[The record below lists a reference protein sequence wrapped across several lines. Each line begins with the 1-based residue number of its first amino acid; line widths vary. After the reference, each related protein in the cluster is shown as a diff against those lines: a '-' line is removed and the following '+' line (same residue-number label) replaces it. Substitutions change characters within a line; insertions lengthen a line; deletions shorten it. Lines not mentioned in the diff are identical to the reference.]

1 MRKKHAAVMVASIF
15 ALLILLVLFVSR
27 FYKEQEP
34 TPQEQAY
41 EIMERIEGALEE
53 MDKGWE
59 KKSSTEI
66 LPFDLKYEG
75 GQIITYYVCTTT
87 FYEEEPLAADGL
99 SSALKGVIDPE
110 SAEKSTECKVSGLDA
125 MRYEKD
131 GRAFLCWT
139 VSPEISLAI
148 EYGIGEF
155 TDKEILEMAESVP
168 ANLEG

>member
-1 MRKKHAAVMVASIF
+1 MRKKHTAIMATSIF
-15 ALLILLVLFVSR
+15 AGLMLLVVFMSR
-27 FYKEQEP
+27 FYKAQEP

-53 MDKGWE
+53 MDNDWE
-59 KKSSTEI
+59 KKSTTEI

-87 FYEEEPLAADGL
+87 FYGEDPLGAEGL
-99 SSALKGVIDPE
+99 SNALKGVIDPE
-110 SAEKSTECKVSGLDA
+110 TAEKSTECEVSGLDA